1 MTRTLFVTLMFAAVS
16 ALSTPAAADV
26 TLPSIFGDNMVLQ
39 QDMPLKVWG
48 WAAPD
53 EKVSV
58 KLADKEQS
66 TQADKNGDWSVTFE
80 PLKAG
85 GEAIEMTVTG
95 KNTLTLKNILVG
107 EVWICSGQS
116 NMEFRL
122 VSAKDAKKEIEQ
134 SDYPQIREFSVEHI
148 PCAIVARDL
157 KGKWAVCG
165 PKTSADFSAVGY
177 FFARELHKDLKVPVG
192 MIHSSWGA
200 TASEPWTSRE
210 GLKDVPW
217 FQSVLK
223 EYDAFTRDMADAR
236 TPEEARAAA
245 DKIPAAWI
253 QKYRHHDPGNKGFK
267 LGYASADFDD
277 DAWKE
282 MKLPD
287 IIQNHVPKVNGA
299 FWFRRAV
306 DVPEKL
312 AGKELLL
319 NLGPVDD
326 FDTTYFNG
334 QVVGGIGPETPNA
347 YGVPRSYKVPGN
359 LVKAG
364 KNVIAVR
371 VFDWAGNGGINGR
384 PEQMKLLV
392 LDESPTHETV
402 KEQPPVADLSGAWK
416 YKTELALPQMEFLN
430 PPGTAGSPCGL
441 YNGMIAPLTKF
452 PIRGAI
458 WYQGESNS
466 GAAIK
471 YRTVF
476 PALIK
481 DWRAKWGQPEMPFL
495 FVQLANF
502 MARADQPTES
512 CWAELR
518 EAQLMT
524 LALPKTG
531 MAVTI
536 DIGDA
541 VDIHP
546 KNKQDVGKRLEL
558 AALAQAYGKD
568 VIYSGPI
575 YKSMKIKGNRVR
587 LSFDHVDGGL
597 KARLNE
603 LVWISHI
610 SPKSPGNPTDQVD
623 RGEKLVGFSIA
634 GEDRKFVWANAF
646 IVGDTVVVW
655 SEKVDK
661 PKAVRYAWA
670 DNPACNLY
678 NQKDHASYLPASPF
692 RTDDWPVLT
701 TDK

>member
-1 MTRTLFVTLMFAAVS
+1 LLA
-16 ALSTPAAADV
+16 ALSAATLPAAADV
-26 TLPSIFGDNMVLQ
+26 KLPAIFGDNMVLQ
-39 QDMPLKVWG
+39 QNMPIKVWG
-48 WAAPD
+48 WAAAD

-58 KLADKEQS
+58 KLAGKEQA
-66 TQADKNGDWSVTFE
+66 TQADKNGDWAVTFE

-85 GEAIEMTVTG
+85 GDAIELTVTG
-95 KNTLTLKNILVG
+95 NNTLTLKNILVG

-116 NMEFRL
+116 NMEFHL
-122 VSAKDAKKEIEQ
+122 ASVKNAQKEIEQ

-177 FFARELHKDLKVPVG
+177 FFARDLHKDLKVPVG
-192 MIHSSWGA
+192 MIHTSWGA
-200 TASEPWTSRE
+200 TSSEPWTSRE

-223 EYDAFTRDMADAR
+223 EYDAFTRDMAVAN

-245 DKIPAAWI
+245 EKLPEAWYA
-253 QKYRHHDPGNKGFK
+253 KYRQQDPGNKGFD

-277 DAWKE
+277 AAWKE

-299 FWFRRAV
+299 FWFRKAV

-312 AGKELLL
+312 AGKDLLL

-334 QVVGGIGPETPNA
+334 KFVGAIGKETPNA
-347 YGVPRSYKVPGN
+347 YGVPRSYKVAGN

-364 KNVIAVR
+364 RNVIAVR

-384 PEQMKLLV
+384 PDQAMNLV
-392 LDESPTHETV
+392 DPTQ
-402 KEQPPVADLSGAWK
+402 KDAPPVAQLRGAWK
-416 YKTELALPQMEFLN
+416 YKAELELPQMEFLN
-430 PPGTAGSPCGL
+430 PPGTQGSPCGL
-441 YNGMIAPLTKF
+441 YNGMIAPLTPF

-481 DWRAKWGQPEMPFL
+481 DWRAKWNQPEMPFL

-502 MARADQPTES
+502 MARSDQPTES
-512 CWAELR
+512 SWAELR
-518 EAQLMT
+518 EAQMMT

-546 KNKQDVGKRLEL
+546 KDKQDVGKRLEL
-558 AALAQAYGKD
+558 AALSQAYGKD

-575 YKSMKIKGNRVR
+575 YKSMKIEGDKVR
-587 LSFDHVDGGL
+587 LSFDHLGGGL
-597 KARLNE
+597 VAKD
-603 LVWISHI
+603 
-610 SPKSPGNPTDQVD
+610 G
-623 RGEKLVGFSIA
+623 KLVGFAIA
-634 GEDRKFVWANAF
+634 GEDRKFVWADAV
-646 IVGDTVVVW
+646 IDGDTVVV
-655 SEKVDK
+655 SSPQVAS
-661 PKAVRYAWA
+661 PTAVRYAWA

-678 NQKDHASYLPASPF
+678 NKAGLPASPF
-692 RTDDWPVLT
+692 RTDDWPVTT

>member
-1 MTRTLFVTLMFAAVS
+1 MTRALFITLMLATVTAG
-16 ALSTPAAADV
+16 AIPAAADV
-26 TLPSIFGDNMVLQ
+26 KLPAIFGDNMVFQ
-39 QDMPLKVWG
+39 QNMPIRIWG
-48 WAAPD
+48 WAAAD

-58 KLADKEQS
+58 KLADKEQA
-66 TQADKNGDWSVTFE
+66 TQADKNGDWAVTFE

-85 GEAIEMTVTG
+85 RAGRLDQASGEAVELTVTG
-95 KNTLTLKNILVG
+95 KNTLTFKNILVG

-122 VSAKDAKKEIEQ
+122 NSAKDSKKEIEQ

-157 KGKWAVCG
+157 KGKWALCG

-177 FFARELHKDLKVPVG
+177 FFARELQKDLKVPVG
-192 MIHSSWGA
+192 MIHTSWGA

-217 FQSVLK
+217 FQSILK
-223 EYDAFTRDMADAR
+223 EYDSFTRDMADAR

-245 DKIPAAWI
+245 EKIPDAWYE
-253 QKYRHHDPGNKGFK
+253 KYRHQDPGNKGFG

-299 FWFRRAV
+299 FWFRKAV

-312 AGKELLL
+312 AGKDLLL
-319 NLGPVDD
+319 NIGPVDD

-334 QVVGGIGPETPNA
+334 KFVGAIGKETPNA

-371 VFDWAGNGGINGR
+371 VFDWAGNGGITAR
-384 PEQMKLLV
+384 PDQPMNLV
-392 LDESPTHETV
+392 DPTQ
-402 KEQPPVADLSGAWK
+402 KDAPPVAELRGAWK
-416 YKTELALPQMEFLN
+416 YKAELELPQMEFLN

-441 YNGMIAPLTKF
+441 YNGMIAPLRQF

-481 DWRAKWGQPEMPFL
+481 DWRAKWNQPEMPFL

-546 KNKQDVGKRLEL
+546 KDKQDVGKRLEL
-558 AALAQAYGKD
+558 AALAQAYGQD
-568 VIYSGPI
+568 VTYSGPI
-575 YKSMKIKGNRVR
+575 YKSMKIEGDKVR
-587 LSFDHVDGGL
+587 LNFDHLGGGL
-597 KARLNE
+597 VAKGDN
-603 LVWISHI
+603 
-610 SPKSPGNPTDQVD
+610 
-623 RGEKLVGFSIA
+623 LVGFAIA
-634 GEDRKFVWANAF
+634 GEDRKFVWADAV
-646 IVGDTVVVW
+646 IDSDTVVVS
-655 SEKVDK
+655 SEKVPH

-670 DNPACNLY
+670 DNPACNLC
-678 NQKDHASYLPASPF
+678 NKAGLPASPF
-692 RTDDWPVLT
+692 RTDDWPVT
-701 TDK
+701 TSDK

>member
-1 MTRTLFVTLMFAAVS
+1 MLA
-16 ALSTPAAADV
+16 ALSAAIIPASADV
-26 TLPSIFGDNMVLQ
+26 KLPAIFGENMVLQ
-39 QDMPLKVWG
+39 QNMPIKVWG
-48 WAAPD
+48 WAAAD

-58 KLADKEQS
+58 KLADKEQA
-66 TQADKNGDWSVTFE
+66 TQADKNGDWAVSFD

-85 GEAIEMTVTG
+85 GEAVELTVTG
-95 KNTLTLKNILVG
+95 KNTLTFKNILVG

-122 VSAKDAKKEIEQ
+122 ISARNAQKEIEQ

-217 FQSVLK
+217 FKTILK

-245 DKIPAAWI
+245 EKIPEAWYA
-253 QKYRHHDPGNKGFK
+253 KYRHQDPGNKGFD
-267 LGYASADFDD
+267 LGYASPDFDD
-277 DAWKE
+277 AAWKE

-299 FWFRRAV
+299 FWFRKTV

-312 AGKELLL
+312 AGNDLLL

-334 QVVGGIGPETPNA
+334 KFVGAIGKETPNA
-347 YGVPRSYKVPGN
+347 YSVPRSYKVPGN

-364 KNVIAVR
+364 RNVIAVR
-371 VFDWAGNGGINGR
+371 VFDWAGTGGICGR
-384 PEQMKLLV
+384 PEQMKLL
-392 LDESPTHETV
+392 LPTD
-402 KEQPPVADLSGAWK
+402 KEPQQVADLSGAWK

-441 YNGMIAPLTKF
+441 YNGMIAPLTPF

-481 DWRAKWGQPEMPFL
+481 DWRAKWNQPEMPFL

-518 EAQLMT
+518 EAQMMT

-568 VIYSGPI
+568 VIFSGPI
-575 YKSMKIKGNRVR
+575 YKSMKIEGDKVR
-587 LSFDHVDGGL
+587 LSFDHLGGGL
-597 KARLNE
+597 VVK
-603 LVWISHI
+603 
-610 SPKSPGNPTDQVD
+610 GD
-623 RGEKLVGFSIA
+623 KLVGFAIA
-634 GEDRKFVWANAF
+634 GEDRKFVWAEA
-646 IVGDTVVVW
+646 VVAGDTVVV
-655 SEKVDK
+655 SSAKVPH

-670 DNPACNLY
+670 DNPACNLC
-678 NQKDHASYLPASPF
+678 NKAGLPASPF
-692 RTDDWPVLT
+692 RTDDWPVTT